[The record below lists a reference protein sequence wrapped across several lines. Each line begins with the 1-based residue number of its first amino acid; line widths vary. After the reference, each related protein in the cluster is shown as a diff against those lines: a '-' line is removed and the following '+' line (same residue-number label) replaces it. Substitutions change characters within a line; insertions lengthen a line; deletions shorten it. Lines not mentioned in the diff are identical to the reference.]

1 MPLLVTLEG
10 PEGAGKS
17 TLQRNLTQQLEF
29 RGYSVY
35 TAREPGGTELGLQIR
50 QLLLNTDLEM
60 DPLAEFLLY
69 SASRAQLVRKVFSVV
84 SEDIVVC
91 DRYTDSSLAYQ
102 GYGRGLDL
110 DMLRTLNAQVTG
122 GRIPDLTLLL
132 DIDCEEG
139 LKRVASRGQKD
150 RFERADIGFHKRVR
164 AGFLEL
170 ARLEPERIRV
180 LDAQNGPETVA
191 TQALDTIETWITQ
204 HRSESYI

>member
-1 MPLLVTLEG
+1 MACAQDSAL
-10 PEGAGKS
+10 S
-17 TLQRNLTQQLEF
+17 SCLQRSTN
-29 RGYSVY
+29 
-35 TAREPGGTELGLQIR
+35 A
-50 QLLLNTDLEM
+50 
-60 DPLAEFLLY
+60 A
-69 SASRAQLVRKVFSVV
+69 V